1 MRAVLGSVA
10 LTLALAAAVPAKGP
24 GGSVLVLADAKEPGT
39 RMVIAGRVWK
49 SDGKTPAG
57 AESVLVF
64 QTDASGE
71 YGSRPAI
78 TPPPRTRDA
87 RLSGYVRTDPEGR
100 FEVRTIRPGPYRTGG
115 TPAHVHFVV
124 DNAGFELRF
133 ADDPLV
139 GATERNKMATDGT
152 FATVRPVW
160 IDFQKVQHVT
170 KDFRLPQRGNAR

>member
-1 MRAVLGSVA
+1 MRSAPWFWIVA
-10 LTLALAAAVPAKGP
+10 TLLLATAAFAKEP

-49 SDGKTPAG
+49 ADGRTPAG
-57 AESVLVF
+57 AESVLVY

-87 RLSGYVRTDPEGR
+87 RLSGYVKTDPEGR
-100 FEVRTIRPGPYRTGG
+100 FEVRTIRPGPYRTGT
-115 TPAHVHFVV
+115 TPAHVHFVIH
-124 DNAGFELRF
+124 GWGGYELRF

-139 GATERNKMATDGT
+139 DATDRSKMAKDST
-152 FATVRPVW
+152 FALVRPVW
-160 IDFQKVQHVT
+160 IDVKGVQHVT
-170 KDFRLPQRGNAR
+170 KEFRLHN